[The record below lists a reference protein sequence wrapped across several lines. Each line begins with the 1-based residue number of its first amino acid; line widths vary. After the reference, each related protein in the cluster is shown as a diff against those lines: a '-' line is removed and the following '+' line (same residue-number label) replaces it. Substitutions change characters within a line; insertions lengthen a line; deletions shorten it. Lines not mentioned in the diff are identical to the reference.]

1 MPTLQ
6 SKVTS
11 KGQITLPK
19 QIRSKLAIRTG
30 DRLEFSLEKSN
41 RISVRKKR
49 APGSSAGCGKRF
61 LQPGR
66 EAATVEQMTEGIRK
80 AVSAKYGR
88 MKASGK

>member
-30 DRLEFSLEKSN
+30 DRLEFSLETSN
-41 RISVRKKR
+41 RISVRKMG
-49 APGSSAGCGKRF
+49 APGSSAGCGKPF
-61 LQPGR
+61 LPSGHKPSS
-66 EAATVEQMTEGIRK
+66 VEEMDDGIRK

-88 MKASGK
+88 LKTPR